1 MRIIENPARSAWDTL
16 TRRQGVDYEGIRP
29 RVEAILRAVET
40 EGDAALQ
47 RLMREIDKVDAPL
60 EVTESEID
68 AACAK
73 VSEAVQEAIRAA
85 KRNVEAFHRAQLPRE
100 IRVETA
106 PGVVCIQRPVPIR
119 RVGLYIPGGSAPLFS
134 TVLMLAVPAA
144 LAGCRDRILCTPCR
158 KDGSVAPEV
167 LFAARECGVTRIFRV
182 GGAQAV
188 AAMAYGTETVPKVD
202 KIFGPGNPW
211 VTLAKQ
217 IVSGRNTAIDM
228 PAGPS
233 EVMVLADG
241 SAPAAFAAADL
252 LSQAEHGKDSTAVL
266 VTTERDYADKV
277 LQEVENQKKQLPRN
291 EQVEGSLAHSYAVV
305 CPDLRDV
312 VDFAEAPRAAS
323 SSVPG
328 VPRAP
333 ATTPPARTTPCPPAA
348 GPSPAAGSTWTVSCG
363 R

>member
-1 MRIIENPARSAWDTL
+1 MRIIENPARSAWEAL

-29 RVEAILRAVET
+29 RVEAILSAVET
-40 EGDAALQ
+40 EGDAALK
-47 RLMREIDKVDAPL
+47 RLMLEIDKVDAPL

-73 VSEAVQEAIRAA
+73 VSEAVQDAIRAA

-158 KDGSVAPEV
+158 KDGSIAPEV
-167 LFAARECGVTRIFRV
+167 LFAARECGVTRIFRI
-182 GGAQAV
+182 GGAQAI
-188 AAMAYGTETVPKVD
+188 AAMAFGTETVPKVD

-252 LSQAEHGKDSTAVL
+252 LSRCS
-266 VTTERDYADKV
+266 RSP
-277 LQEVENQKKQLPRN
+277 LPSGTRKR
-291 EQVEGSLAHSYAVV
+291 QHRSACHHRKGL
-305 CPDLRDV
+305 CR
-312 VDFAEAPRAAS
+312 
-323 SSVPG
+323 
-328 VPRAP
+328 
-333 ATTPPARTTPCPPAA
+333 
-348 GPSPAAGSTWTVSCG
+348 
-363 R
+363 